1 MKSRKN
7 IKSLVFRIINI
18 AVVVGLGAFL
28 VYYLLS
34 GIEFADLKKS
44 FLQAHIPSLLIG
56 FALWIIMDVTKTYRQ
71 NILVGSKDVRYGD
84 MFLVTLVRDAFN
96 MVLPARTGELSYIYV
111 LKRKF
116 KIPVEVG
123 VSTLA
128 IGLIFELI
136 IVFLMIII
144 SIIIVGVNRFAVS
157 STTVIIISAALLV
170 ASLLLLFYLAKIIS
184 IFIRLGSYLIRR
196 FEKLKNSKAFNYI
209 YEKLSET
216 NKSIEIIQKRRVYW
230 KVYLLSIG
238 NRVLKYSSYYFL
250 IHAFLKPLGYNFSD
264 LPYWSILL
272 ATIAAEMSAILPTH
286 AIAGLGT
293 YEGAFVLASVG
304 LGFSKEHATIAG
316 FNYHILNLAFTV
328 IQGLIAVIILVLP
341 FYRSRRDAAIAEKA
355 DSSFSGD
362 NTKSRE
368 D

>member
-1 MKSRKN
+1 MKNAKN
-7 IKSLVFRIINI
+7 VKSLVFRIINI
-18 AVVVGLGAFL
+18 VLVVGLGAFL

-56 FALWIIMDVTKTYRQ
+56 FAFWIIMDVTKTYRQ

-144 SIIIVGVNRFAVS
+144 SIIVVGVNRFAVS
-157 STTVIIISAALLV
+157 STTVIIISAVLLI
-170 ASLLLLFYLAKIIS
+170 ASLLLLFYLSKIVS
-184 IFIRLGSYLIRR
+184 VFIKLGNYLIRR
-196 FEKLKNSKAFNYI
+196 FEKLKKSKAFNYI
-209 YEKLSET
+209 YDKLVQT
-216 NKSIEIIQKRRVYW
+216 NKSIVEIQQRRVYW

-250 IHAFLKPLGYNFSD
+250 IHAFLKPFGYSFSD
-264 LPYWSILL
+264 LPYWNILL
-272 ATIAAEMSAILPTH
+272 ATIAAELSAILPTH
-286 AIAGLGT
+286 AVAGLGT

-304 LGFSKEHATIAG
+304 LGFSREHATIAG
-316 FNYHILNLAFTV
+316 FNYHIVNLAVTV

-341 FYRSRRDAAIAEKA
+341 FYKSRRDTAQ
-355 DSSFSGD
+355 GND
-362 NTKSRE
+362 NK
-368 D
+368 

>member
-1 MKSRKN
+1 MSNTKN
-7 IKSLVFRIINI
+7 VKSLVFRIIN
-18 AVVVGLGAFL
+18 VVIVAGLGVFL

-34 GIEFADLKKS
+34 GIELSDLKKS
-44 FLQAHIPSLLIG
+44 FIQAHIPSLLIG
-56 FALWIIMDVTKTYRQ
+56 FLLWILMDFTKTYRQ
-71 NILVGSKDVRYGD
+71 NILVGSADVRYGD

-111 LKRKF
+111 LRRKF

-136 IVFLMIII
+136 IVFCMIII

-157 STTVIIISAALLV
+157 STTVIIISAALLA
-170 ASLLLLFYLAKIIS
+170 ASLLLLFYLSKIVS
-184 IFIRLGSYLIRR
+184 VFIKLGRYLLQR
-196 FEKLKNSKAFNYI
+196 FEKLKNSKAFNYF
-209 YEKLSET
+209 YDKLVET
-216 NKSIEIIQKRRVYW
+216 NNSIEIIQGRRVYW

-250 IHAFLKPLGYNFSD
+250 IHAFLKPLGYSFAD

-272 ATIAAEMSAILPTH
+272 ATIAAEMSAVLPTH
-286 AIAGLGT
+286 AVAGLGT

-316 FNYHILNLAFTV
+316 FNYHILNLAVTV

-341 FYRSRRDAAIAEKA
+341 FYKSKRDMAVAEKA
-355 DSSFSGD
+355 ENSNIQD
-362 NTKSRE
+362 N
-368 D
+368 

>member
-1 MKSRKN
+1 MKRAKN
-7 IKSLVFRIINI
+7 VKSLVFKIINI
-18 AVVVGLGAFL
+18 VVVAGLGAFL

-44 FLQAHIPSLLIG
+44 FLQAHIPSLLTG
-56 FALWIIMDVTKTYRQ
+56 FALWVIMDVTKTYRQ
-71 NILVGSKDVRYGD
+71 KILVGSSDIRYGD

-116 KIPVEVG
+116 KMPVEVG

-136 IVFLMIII
+136 IVFCMIII
-144 SIIIVGVNRFAVS
+144 AIVIVGVNRFAVS
-157 STTVIIISAALLV
+157 STTVIFIAAGLLA
-170 ASLLLLFYLAKIIS
+170 ASLLLLFYLSKIVAL
-184 IFIRLGSYLIRR
+184 FIRLGGYLIKR
-196 FEKLKNSKAFNYI
+196 FEKLKNSKAFNYVFK
-209 YEKLSET
+209 KLVET
-216 NKSIEIIQKRRVYW
+216 NRSIETIQQRKVYW

-238 NRVLKYSSYYFL
+238 NRVFKYSSYYFL

-264 LPYWSILL
+264 LPYWNILL
-272 ATIAAEMSAILPTH
+272 ATIAAEISAVLPTH
-286 AIAGLGT
+286 AVAGLGT
-293 YEGAFVLASVG
+293 YQGAFVLASVG
-304 LGFSKEHATIAG
+304 LGFSREHATIAG
-316 FNYHILNLAFTV
+316 FNYHIVNLSVTV

-341 FYRSRRDAAIAEKA
+341 FYKSKRDMAIGQKA
-355 DSSFSGD
+355 QSDPPGD
-362 NTKSRE
+362 NGKNRK